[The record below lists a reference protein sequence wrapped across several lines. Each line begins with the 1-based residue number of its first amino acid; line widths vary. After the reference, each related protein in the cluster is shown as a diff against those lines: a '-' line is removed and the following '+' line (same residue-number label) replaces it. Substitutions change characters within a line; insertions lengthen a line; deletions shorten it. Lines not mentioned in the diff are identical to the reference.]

1 MELKGRSL
9 QGEAKEY
16 YFHLI
21 LLLLSENNSTS
32 TMIYLVPK
40 IIYFE
45 IIFYIQSLL
54 FLILM
59 GKCFSSTEL
68 DDYFQQQD
76 IMASKESHHFSFIV
90 LPYES
95 PELNAVDAYVGKY
108 LHCILYNNK
117 GMKYL

>member
-1 MELKGRSL
+1 MASL
-9 QGEAKEY
+9 
-16 YFHLI
+16 L
-21 LLLLSENNSTS
+21 
-32 TMIYLVPK
+32 PK
-40 IIYFE
+40 SIYFE

-54 FLILM
+54 FLM

-68 DDYFQQQD
+68 DDYFQKQD
-76 IMASKESHHFSFIV
+76 NMANKESHHFSFFV

-95 PELNAVDAYVGKY
+95 PELNVIDAYVGKY